1 LIKEEKVKELTEEV
15 KHKVNEFVQSLASF
29 DSKGEIAKIY
39 YDLLWRLY
47 GLSLGKDYLEIRDVV
62 FGQVGTNSTC
72 SGGTSRKAE
81 GSDVPGG
88 RGGHFTADTSTGEL
102 TRSGGGGV
110 NNDVTV
116 GGGGSHIVCDPSGC
130 SQFVGGSG
138 AHPK

>member
-1 LIKEEKVKELTEEV
+1 MKSEMQKTEQTSTKLLV
-15 KHKVNEFVQSLASF
+15 IAITTAAIIAAAIISSISLARPAF
-29 DSKGEIAKIY
+29 AKFNCTTS
-39 YDLLWRLY
+39 
-47 GLSLGKDYLEIRDVV
+47 GSV
-62 FGQVGTNSTC
+62 STC

-116 GGGGSHIVCDPSGC
+116 GGGGSHTVCDPSGC
-130 SQFVGGSG
+130 SKFVGGTG